1 MTLSTKDLALALL
14 LAIGILLT
22 DAWITA
28 GIVAI
33 LAVGFLLGSD
43 RASIQNRLTLGVF
56 FWSMFTVFSQGNQ
69 WYRAQYDLPTI
80 EKEYVY
86 RRAGT
91 EAGVALSAMAQRNG
105 GTFTFLK
112 ELSDEER
119 RIFPRNPVWTYS
131 VNFRSDSLL
140 TLYMVLRTDPG
151 SDPLFPNA
159 NGFTG
164 MKQYRLDITA
174 GDVPE
179 IQVEN

>member
-1 MTLSTKDLALALL
+1 MTIKTSDLALAAL
-14 LAIGILLT
+14 LAIGVILT

-28 GIVAI
+28 AIVVL
-33 LAVGFLLGSD
+33 LALGFLLGSD
-43 RASIQNRLTLGVF
+43 KVSIQNRLTMGVF
-56 FWSMFTVFSQGNQ
+56 FWSMFTVFSQGNL

-80 EKEYVY
+80 EKEYTY

-91 EAGVALSAMAQRNG
+91 EAGIALSTMGQRNG

-112 ELSDEER
+112 ELSDEDR

-151 SDPLFPNA
+151 SDPMFPNA
-159 NGFTG
+159 NGFMG
-164 MKQYRLDITA
+164 MKQYRLDITP
-174 GDVPE
+174 GEVPD
-179 IQVEN
+179 ILVEN

>member
-1 MTLSTKDLALALL
+1 MTIKPSDLL
-14 LAIGILLT
+14 LAALLATGVILT

-28 GIVAI
+28 ALTI
-33 LAVGFLLGSD
+33 LLALGFVLGSD
-43 RASIQNRLTLGVF
+43 NERAKNRLTLAVF
-56 FWSMFTVFSQGNQ
+56 FWGMFTLFAQGNL

-80 EKEYVY
+80 EKEYTY

-91 EAGVALSAMAQRNG
+91 EAGVALSTMAQRNG

-112 ELSDEER
+112 EMSDEER

-164 MKQYRLDITA
+164 MKQYRMDITA
-174 GDVPE
+174 GEVPE
-179 IQVEN
+179 IVVEN

>member
-1 MTLSTKDLALALL
+1 MTIGTKDLALALL

-28 GIVAI
+28 AIVVIWA
-33 LAVGFLLGSD
+33 LWFLLGSD
-43 RASIQNRLTLGVF
+43 KVSIQNRLTLGIF
-56 FWSMFTVFSQGNQ
+56 FWSMFTVFSQGNL

-80 EKEYVY
+80 EKEFTY

-91 EAGVALSAMAQRNG
+91 EAGVALSAMGQRNG

-119 RIFPRNPVWTYS
+119 RIFPRNSVWTYS

-151 SDPLFPNA
+151 SDPMFTNA

-174 GDVPE
+174 GEVPE
-179 IQVEN
+179 IVVEN

>member
-1 MTLSTKDLALALL
+1 MTIKTSDLAIAAVIAAGVILIDSWIAVLLMIAFALESL
-14 LAIGILLT
+14 LR
-22 DAWITA
+22 
-28 GIVAI
+28 
-33 LAVGFLLGSD
+33 SD
-43 RASIQNRLTLGVF
+43 KTHIHNRLTMAVF
-56 FWSMFTVFSQGNQ
+56 FWGMFTVFSQGNL

-80 EKEYVY
+80 EKEYTY

-151 SDPLFPNA
+151 SDPVFPNA

-174 GDVPE
+174 GEVPE
-179 IQVEN
+179 IVVEN